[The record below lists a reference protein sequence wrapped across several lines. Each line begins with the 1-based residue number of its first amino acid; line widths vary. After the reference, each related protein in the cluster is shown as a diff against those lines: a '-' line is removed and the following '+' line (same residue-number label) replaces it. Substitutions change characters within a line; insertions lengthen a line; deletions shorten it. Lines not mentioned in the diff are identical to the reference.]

1 MVAFVLAA
9 GLIPGMAIERVV
21 VFRDGTRIQLD
32 LPPFEFTL
40 NPAEP
45 SQPGS
50 GLKVPLEQATQITF
64 SEIPALKRVD
74 RIKTALAQLRHEQFA
89 VRESAA
95 LALTKFGS
103 GFRVMLEETL
113 DKAFDPEIK
122 WRLRRILKAMP
133 VYAGDDFDRVR
144 LGRDTHAGELAHWN
158 IVSKYRGAKIILDR
172 TTVKSITA
180 PDPASDRVIYPVTT
194 VSDRLVPLTARKI
207 GFERKPSGELLR
219 AGENIQEAFVDWGAI
234 FSTSISR
241 SYVSVSRYNIKGA
254 GGGMSAAT
262 HKPLYEGSMTI
273 KFCNPGAAGKPAGVT
288 FAGCWLGIVK
298 PGGTSIIGYDVNG
311 AEVGR
316 VMTTKKGTQF
326 LGVKSNV
333 PMATIKIVPNPEI
346 DNNFAIDDLV
356 FDTPAPLIGALKPLH
371 YSVLLRD
378 GNRISC
384 KSIEHHNQESLALV
398 PGAAFTDKVIIPI
411 NHVKSL
417 FPPAGLHQG
426 KGNDETGMWCRLVD
440 GSTLLLD
447 ASFDGQPVSRA
458 LNLTPEKLPLS
469 SIWSS
474 SRKMQDAPEGL
485 SIPKGGAAIIMRTD
499 PLYLTGYKL
508 GNGKFT
514 GKRPD
519 GATVNYSYNRLPTIW
534 IKQKGDP
541 TNPSGI
547 IRLIDGQRINF
558 GKNCLVKSC
567 KIKHKGIDLSLS
579 GNKDISRPEGQAI
592 SLNYGVIRSVHFK

>member
-1 MVAFVLAA
+1 MA
-9 GLIPGMAIERVV
+9 GLVLTSGLMPAMAIERVV
-21 VFRDGTRIQLD
+21 TFRDGTRLQLD
-32 LPPFEFTL
+32 LPPFELTL

-45 SQPGS
+45 DQPGS
-50 GLKVPLEQATQITF
+50 GLRVPLEKASQITF
-64 SEIPALKRVD
+64 SEIPALKRVE
-74 RIKTALAQLRHEQFA
+74 RINASLAQLRHEQFA

-113 DKAFDPEIK
+113 DKSFDPEIK

-144 LGRDTHAGELAHWN
+144 LGGNSYAGELAQWK
-158 IVSKYRGAKIILDR
+158 IVSEYRGARIILDR
-172 TTVKSITA
+172 KTVKSITA
-180 PDPASDRVIYPVTT
+180 PDPTPDQVIYPVTT

-219 AGENIQEAFVDWGAI
+219 AGENIQRAFVDWGAV
-234 FSTSISR
+234 FSTSISQ

-262 HKPLYEGSMTI
+262 HEPLYEGSITI
-273 KFCNPGAAGKPAGVT
+273 KFCTPGTAGKPAGVN

-311 AEVGR
+311 EEVGR
-316 VMTTKKGTQF
+316 VMTTKTGSQF

-333 PMATIKIVPNPEI
+333 PLAMIKIVPNPEI
-346 DNNFAIDDLV
+346 DTNFAIDDLL
-356 FDTPAPLIGALKPLH
+356 FDTPTPLIGALKPLH
-371 YSVLLRD
+371 YSVLLQD

-384 KSIEHHNQESLALV
+384 KSIEHHNHESLTLT
-398 PGAAFTDKVIIPI
+398 PGIAFAEKVVIPI
-411 NHVKSL
+411 RHVKSL
-417 FPPAGLHQG
+417 FPPAELKQG
-426 KGNDETGMWCRLVD
+426 RGNQEIAMWCRLVD

-447 ASFDGQPVSRA
+447 SSPDGQPVSRA
-458 LNLTPEKLPLS
+458 LNLTPSKLPLS

-474 SRKMQDAPEGL
+474 SRKMQGAPEGL
-485 SIPKGGAAIIMRTD
+485 SIPKGGAAIIMRSD

-519 GATVNYSYNRLPTIW
+519 GATVNYSYKRLPTIW
-534 IKQKGDP
+534 IKEKADY
-541 TNPSGI
+541 TNPAGI
-547 IRLIDGQRINF
+547 IELIDGQRINF
-558 GKNCLVKSC
+558 GKNCLAKSC
-567 KIKHKGIDLSLS
+567 TVAHKGVEIRL
-579 GNKDISRPEGQAI
+579 GENQHISNPESHAVT
-592 SLNYGVIRSVHFK
+592 LNYSVIRSVHFK